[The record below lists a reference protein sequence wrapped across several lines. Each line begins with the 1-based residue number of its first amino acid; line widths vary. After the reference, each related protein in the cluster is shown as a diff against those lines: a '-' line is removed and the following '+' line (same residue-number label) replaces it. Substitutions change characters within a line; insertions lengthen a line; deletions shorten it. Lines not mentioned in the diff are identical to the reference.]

1 MFGKKDKVKLTKDEK
16 KHKRREKRAALWSRF
31 RVWLASG
38 VLFKGLSFF
47 IKLVLEISVGYLLI
61 FVMAE
66 QALPRI
72 IVAYGQ
78 TIGLSSSTHM
88 LDMLSIW
95 GFPMFFVTMV
105 FVGLYFL
112 ALYFLWKAMTVIFNR
127 MIVTRLMGLAAYDGD
142 KTDEENTDK
151 KEGAKP
157 VTSQSKNGSRPG
169 KRRHHG

>member
-1 MFGKKDKVKLTKDEK
+1 MFGKKNKVKLTKEEK
-16 KHKRREKRAALWSRF
+16 KQKRREKRAASWMHF
-31 RVWLASG
+31 RTWLASG
-38 VLFKGLSFF
+38 VLFKGIAFF

-61 FVMAE
+61 FAMAE

-78 TIGLSSSTHM
+78 TIGLSSSMHM
-88 LDMLSIW
+88 LDVLSIW

-112 ALYFLWKAMTVIFNR
+112 VLYLLWKVMTAIFNK
-127 MIVTRLMGLAAYDGD
+127 MIVTRLMGLAAYDDD
-142 KTDEENTDK
+142 KTDEEKANRT
-151 KEGAKP
+151 EGMKQ
-157 VTSQSKNGSRPG
+157 VNSSSKNESRPG